1 MNGLKL
7 NEGKNFLLDK
17 NVMFLPSKRRLVSE
31 DNRVVE
37 LTENNYR
44 FLSLLLTGETDKQ
57 AIIDF
62 VWQEQNGSVS
72 ESSYYGQLYLLRK
85 ALTACGLAESLIK
98 TIPRKGVRYTG
109 TVKEVVIDSN
119 TTSEKVVSET
129 LSGAVEAESGQEE
142 FHGKDEVEIRPAP
155 VHRGSA
161 EWYQS
166 RSWNVFVSV
175 LAVIAVCWITTLIFV
190 FLFLLK

>member
-7 NEGKNFLLDK
+7 NEGKTFLLDK

-109 TVKEVVIDSN
+109 TVKEVSIDSN
-119 TTSEKVVSET
+119 TTSEKEVSET
-129 LSGAVEAESGQEE
+129 LSGALEAESGQEE
-142 FHGKDEVEIRPAP
+142 LHGKAEVEVRPTP
-155 VHRGSA
+155 VQRGSA

>member
-1 MNGLKL
+1 MNGLKF
-7 NEGKNFLLDK
+7 NEGKTFLLDK

-72 ESSYYGQLYLLRK
+72 ESSYYGQF
-85 ALTACGLAESLIK
+85 
-98 TIPRKGVRYTG
+98 IPVT
-109 TVKEVVIDSN
+109 
-119 TTSEKVVSET
+119 
-129 LSGAVEAESGQEE
+129 
-142 FHGKDEVEIRPAP
+142 
-155 VHRGSA
+155 
-161 EWYQS
+161 
-166 RSWNVFVSV
+166 
-175 LAVIAVCWITTLIFV
+175 
-190 FLFLLK
+190 